1 MANNTPS
8 KNPLAPV
15 TAAVSKIAASNV
27 VQETRNL
34 LFHHIHNTK
43 ESKEVFAD
51 FVAIIRSKPFS
62 KLSQVE
68 REIHRKK
75 LEDTCRKLLTRLSRV
90 GLKYEVR
97 RGSEDLI
104 FVFILCPLDRLKQ
117 ECERSRIHDWL
128 VGARIRDI
136 DENIDGPLSDAERLR
151 LVHDIITNPLSEG
164 GANINPGLS
173 DFELIEGFL
182 PLQDRS
188 YNEDWM
194 IAWSTKWMIDKDDLL
209 RLRNHFG
216 EKIAYYFAFLQFYCK
231 WLVMPAIAGLVTYY
245 SGAQYSIPFSIFTVI
260 WSVTFVEFWRRK
272 EYELAVWWGV
282 RHFSRIERRRTEFRE
297 ECFIKNPVTGEQVP
311 YFSPWRRWLRRTL
324 AAPVILIFS
333 ITLSL
338 SLLFYIMI
346 EVIMS
351 EYYSGPFRDQLIFL
365 PTIIYCLLIPTLN
378 SFYINVAKRLNDYEN
393 YETESSYEFNL
404 TQKICVANFLI
415 SYLSILFIGWI
426 YVPFSTE
433 IGYFFQELFNR
444 FGFSMTIKKVGPER
458 LVTELKYFVLT
469 AQVLNL
475 FMELILPYL
484 IRFGSFSM
492 KRIKNNGATKDGGRN
507 EDESAFLKRVR
518 KEVKLPVYK
527 IYEDYAEMVTQYGYV
542 CLFSTVWP
550 LTPLFALIN
559 NWIELRSDA
568 IKICEHTR
576 RPIPRRADSIGP
588 WLDNLV
594 ILTWF
599 SSITNPSFI
608 YIYHPD
614 NKVLTSP
621 LSVVVVIALIWFT
634 EHIFNVVHYV
644 IKQMLEA
651 LPSAADDLV
660 QKEEYELKKRLLE
673 KAGISSGSSHHE
685 DSDDESIKKR
695 EDSEWFWHSGHAP
708 NIEEALQEIMQDKT
722 E

>member
-1 MANNTPS
+1 MADNTRL

-43 ESKEVFAD
+43 ENKEVFAD
-51 FVAIIRSKPFS
+51 FVTIIRSKPLS
-62 KLSQVE
+62 KLSKVE
-68 REIHRKK
+68 KEAHRKK
-75 LEDTCRKLLTRLSRV
+75 LEDTCRTLLTRLSNV

-117 ECERSRIHDWL
+117 ESERSRIHDWL

-136 DENIDGPLSDAERLR
+136 DEDTEGPLTDAERLR
-151 LVHDIITNPLSEG
+151 LVHDIITNPASEG
-164 GANINPGLS
+164 GADINPGLGE
-173 DFELIEGFL
+173 FELVEGFL

-188 YNEDWM
+188 YNEAWM
-194 IAWSTKWMIDKDDLL
+194 ITWSTKWLIEKEDLL
-209 RLRNHFG
+209 QLRNHFG
-216 EKIAYYFAFLQFYCK
+216 EKIAYYFAFLRFYFQ
-231 WLVMPAIAGLVTYY
+231 WLVIPAIAGLATYY
-245 SGAQYSIPFSIFTVI
+245 SGAHYSIPFSIFIVI

-282 RHFSRIERRRTEFRE
+282 RHFSRVERRRPEFRKE
-297 ECFIKNPVTGEQVP
+297 GSIKNPITGEEVP

-324 AAPVILIFS
+324 AVP
-333 ITLSL
+333 
-338 SLLFYIMI
+338 
-346 EVIMS
+346 
-351 EYYSGPFRDQLIFL
+351 IFL
-365 PTIIYCLLIPTLN
+365 PTIVYCLLIPTLN
-378 SFYINVAKRLNDYEN
+378 SYYIKIAKRLNDYEN
-393 YETESSYEFNL
+393 YDTESRYEFNL
-404 TQKICVANFLI
+404 TQKIFVANFLI

-426 YVPFSTE
+426 YVPFNKE
-433 IGYFFQELFNR
+433 IGYFFQELFNW
-444 FGFSMTIKKVGPER
+444 FGFSTTVKKIGPER

-469 AQVLNL
+469 AQVLNM

-492 KRIKNNGATKDGGRN
+492 KRIQNNGATKDGGRN

-518 KEVKLPVYK
+518 KEVKLPVYQ
-527 IYEDYAEMVTQYGYV
+527 IYEDYAEMITQYGYV
-542 CLFSTVWP
+542 SLFSAIWP

-568 IKICEHTR
+568 IKLCEHTR
-576 RPIPRRADSIGP
+576 RPIPKRADTIGP

-599 SSITNPSFI
+599 SSITNPSLI
-608 YIYHPD
+608 YIYHSD
-614 NKVLTSP
+614 IKDLSSP
-621 LSVVVVIALIWFT
+621 LSIMVVITLIWFS
-634 EHIFNVVHYV
+634 EHIFNVVHYL
-644 IKQMLEA
+644 IKQMLAA
-651 LPSAADDLV
+651 LPSEANDRV
-660 QKEEYELKKRLLE
+660 EKEEYELKKRLLE
-673 KAGISSGSSHHE
+673 KAGIFSGSSHHE
-685 DSDDESIKKR
+685 YENDESMKKR
-695 EDSEWFWHSGHAP
+695 ENSEWFWHSDHAP